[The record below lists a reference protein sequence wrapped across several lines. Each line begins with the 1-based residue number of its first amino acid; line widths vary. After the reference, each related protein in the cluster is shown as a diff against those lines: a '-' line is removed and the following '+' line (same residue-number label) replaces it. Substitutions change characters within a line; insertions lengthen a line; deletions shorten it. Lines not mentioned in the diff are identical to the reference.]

1 MVANTKDFGKTENN
15 MERVLINRQMDRN
28 AAEFGRMESASSGWM
43 SDLIFDNLINLN
55 LKIQIIS
62 KQIVE
67 ASIIRL
73 QLATVL

>member
-1 MVANTKDFGKTENN
+1 

-28 AAEFGRMESASSGWM
+28 AAEFGRMESVSSGWM